1 MTLGTKMQYHR
12 LLDGFFVPNPLVL
25 KYRKLLKISLL
36 TDEKLKGKLS
46 LKSLF
51 YQSKDAPKK
60 QLIKIIKEI

>member
-1 MTLGTKMQYHR
+1 
-12 LLDGFFVPNPLVL
+12 VPNPLVL